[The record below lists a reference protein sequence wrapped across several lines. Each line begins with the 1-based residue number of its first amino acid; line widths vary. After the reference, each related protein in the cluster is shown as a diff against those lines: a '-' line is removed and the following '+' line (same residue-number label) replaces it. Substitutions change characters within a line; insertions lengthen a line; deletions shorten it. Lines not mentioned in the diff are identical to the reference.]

1 MRKSAILLA
10 LTVASASL
18 LTLPAGAVSTSAASA
33 ILMDADSGRVLY
45 EHGAD
50 ERRLIASTTKLMT
63 ALVAAERLEDLSQT
77 VTVKGEWL
85 QTEGSSV
92 YLKAGEQITQEG
104 LLYGLLLESGNDAA
118 LALAGVCAGGEEQFA
133 ALMNEKAQALGMTG
147 SHFTNASGLNADE
160 HYSTARD
167 MAKLAAACLK
177 NATVAKICAS
187 RSATIGN
194 RTFTNHNRL
203 LSMYEGCV
211 GMKTGFTKR
220 AGRTLVSAARR
231 NGQTLV
237 AVTLNDPDD
246 WKDHMALFDYG
257 FAAYPAKQLCRAG
270 ELVGSVPVQGSL
282 VRFADVE
289 TGENFY
295 FPMAEGESAEMRL
308 EYVDLA
314 EAPVQKGQSAGRLVC
329 MLNGNEIGSVELRY
343 AQTVNRDAFTEG
355 NWLQRILSAIF
366 GRAVT
371 ASRSG
376 SELV

>member
-1 MRKSAILLA
+1 LRKIALWLA
-10 LTVASASL
+10 GALAASL
-18 LTLPAGAVSTSAASA
+18 LTLPSGAVSTAAASA
-33 ILMDADSGRVLY
+33 ILIDADSGRVLF
-45 EHGAD
+45 ERAAD
-50 ERRLIASTTKLMT
+50 EKRLIASTTKLMT
-63 ALVAAERLEDLSQT
+63 ALVAAEQLEDLSQV

-85 QTEGSSV
+85 QTEGSSI
-92 YLKAGEQITQEG
+92 YLKAGEQITLEG

-133 ALMNEKAQALGMTG
+133 ALMNEKAEALGMTR
-147 SHFTNASGLNADE
+147 SHFTNASGLNSDG

-167 MAKLAAACLK
+167 MAALATACLK
-177 NATVAKICAS
+177 NETVAKICAS
-187 RSATIGN
+187 RSATIGA

-203 LSMYEGCV
+203 LTMYEGCV

-231 NGQTLV
+231 NGQTLI

-246 WKDHMALFDYG
+246 WKDHMALYDYG

-270 ELVGSVPVQGSL
+270 ELVGSVPIQGSL

-295 FPMAEGESAEMRL
+295 YPLAEGESVEMRL
-308 EYVDLA
+308 EYADMA
-314 EAPVQKGQSAGRLVC
+314 EAPVRKGQSAGRLIC
-329 MLNGNEIGSVELRY
+329 TLNGQEVGMVELHY
-343 AQTVNRDAFTEG
+343 AQTVNRDAFIEG

-366 GRAVT
+366 GRTVT
-371 ASRSG
+371 VSHTVG
-376 SELV
+376 VLV